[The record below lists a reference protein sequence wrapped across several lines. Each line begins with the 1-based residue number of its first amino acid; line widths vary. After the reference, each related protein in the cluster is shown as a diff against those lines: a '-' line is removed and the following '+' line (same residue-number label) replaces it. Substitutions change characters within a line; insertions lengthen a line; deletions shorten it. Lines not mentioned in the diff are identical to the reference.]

1 MATTKIRGVTVEI
14 GGDTSGLKKALSDV
28 NKEIS
33 STSKQLKDVERLL
46 KLDPKNTELLRQ
58 KQKLLSG
65 QIEETK
71 TKLDALKKAEA
82 ELKSSGVDKNS
93 DQFQALE
100 LEVIATEQD
109 LKNLKTEFREFG
121 SVAAQQIASVGKD
134 MQDLGNKISDTGEK
148 MTKTLTLPIVAAAT
162 AAVKTTADF
171 DSAMAEVAATMGKSM
186 SELESETGSVTLA
199 WGEFNGTLREFAI
212 EMGEKTAFSATE
224 AAQALNYMALAG
236 YDVQTSMEMLPNVL
250 NLAAAGNIDL
260 ATASDMVTD
269 VQTAFRISGDRTTQM
284 VDEMAKA
291 ASTGNTSV
299 KQLGEAFLSVGGL
312 AAELNGG
319 MVKLDDGTMKV
330 VDGVQELEIALV
342 AMANAGVKGS
352 EAGNHMRNMLLKLS
366 SPTADGTK
374 QLEALGVKVFD
385 TTGKMRSLRDIFGDL
400 NSKLNNLTQEQK
412 IQAIADLFNTRDL
425 ASAEAL
431 LNSIGSDWDEIG
443 AAILKADGAAQKMA
457 DTKLDNLNGQ
467 ITLLKSAL
475 TTLAISIGD
484 IIMPYLRKLVEHIQG
499 LVDKFNGLDDRTK
512 KIITTV
518 ALVVAAAGPLLIIV
532 GKVMSGI
539 GSILTTIPK
548 IVSSIRTV
556 ATAVTSLFSI
566 VAANPIIL
574 VIAAIVAAVIAATIL
589 IIKNLDTIKAW
600 IASFKG
606 WASSVATSVATTFVN
621 AFTYVRNAFASAFN
635 ALVNF
640 FRGIMNNILA
650 TIEGVVNRAIY
661 YINALIDV
669 CNSVVGTI
677 ARLIGASYQV
687 ISNLSNM
694 RLPRMAS
701 GGILNY
707 GSAIVG
713 EEGPELLTMMGNKAQ
728 ITPITASLDQNSISA
743 ITGGK
748 SSSETKVIC
757 EFTGSLSQLARVLQ
771 PVIRVESE
779 RVGAS
784 LINA

>member
-71 TKLDALKKAEA
+71 TKLEALKKAEA
-82 ELKSSGVDKNS
+82 GLKESGVDRNS

-100 LEVIATEQD
+100 REIIATEQS
-109 LKNLKTEFREFG
+109 LRGLQTEYRNFG

-171 DSAMAEVAATMGKSM
+171 DSAMAEVAATMGKTM
-186 SELESETGSVTLA
+186 GDLEKETGSVTLA

-236 YDVQTSMEMLPNVL
+236 YDTQTAMEMLPNVL
-250 NLAAAGNIDL
+250 NLAAAGSIDL

-484 IIMPYLRKLVEHIQG
+484 IIMPYIRKFVERIQE

-518 ALVVAAAGPLLIIV
+518 ALVVAATGPLLIIV

-640 FRGIMNNILA
+640 FRGIMNNILS
-650 TIEGVVNRAIY
+650 TIEAVVNRAIY
-661 YINALIDV
+661 YINSLINV
-669 CNSVVGTI
+669 CNAVVGTI
-677 ARLIGASYQV
+677 ARLIGASYQG
-687 ISNLSNM
+687 ISNLSNV

-728 ITPITASLDQNSISA
+728 VTPLTATLDQNSLSA
-743 ITGGK
+743 IAGGK